1 MKEGRMI
8 GLVRLE
14 PLAACAWVITLES
27 LPPPPALKYS
37 AFMIRCGGRIPVDAV
52 INWFNDLR
60 TQRPD
65 VPIGAVLRA
74 GDASAFSVLRNG
86 IQFTPLIAEHELVN
100 GRVPPDVLETVWDH
114 AIEGRIL
121 AVWRTR
127 WNLDHPETEA
137 LAAAVAAVG
146 IAGGGIK
153 TLIRTL
159 RCPETTLYR
168 RFAGAHLPCPG
179 ELLRIARFE
188 SVDARI
194 GLGMTEETAAA
205 GAGWSD
211 LRMYHQAKRRRDR

>member
-86 IQFTPLIAEHELVN
+86 IQFTPLIRNTNSLM
-100 GRVPPDVLETVWDH
+100 
-114 AIEGRIL
+114 
-121 AVWRTR
+121 
-127 WNLDHPETEA
+127 
-137 LAAAVAAVG
+137 
-146 IAGGGIK
+146 AG
-153 TLIRTL
+153 
-159 RCPETTLYR
+159 
-168 RFAGAHLPCPG
+168 F
-179 ELLRIARFE
+179 
-188 SVDARI
+188 
-194 GLGMTEETAAA
+194 
-205 GAGWSD
+205 
-211 LRMYHQAKRRRDR
+211 LRMYSKRSGIMPSKAGFSLYGGLDGTSTIPKLKRWLPPWLRSASPAAVLRP